1 MNSTLETIS
10 APAMPDGDR
19 VLRIKEVARL
29 LRFSEKTV
37 RRMID
42 ALQLPAVK
50 VRGVLL
56 IRWSDVQRL
65 LSKSN

>member
-1 MNSTLETIS
+1 MNTTLETIS

-37 RRMID
+37 RRMLD
-42 ALQLPAVK
+42 CGQLPTVK
-50 VRGVLL
+50 VRGVFL

-65 LSKSN
+65 LKKPD

>member
-1 MNSTLETIS
+1 
-10 APAMPDGDR
+10 MPDGDR
-19 VLRIKEVARL
+19 MLRIKEVARL

-42 ALQLPAVK
+42 SEQLPAIK

-56 IRWSDVQRL
+56 IRWSAIQRL
-65 LSKSN
+65 LMNPA

>member
-1 MNSTLETIS
+1 MNATSEAIC

-65 LSKSN
+65 LNKHD

>member
-1 MNSTLETIS
+1 MNTTPETIS

-42 ALQLPAVK
+42 SEQLPAIK

-56 IRWSDVQRL
+56 IRWSAVQRL
-65 LSKSN
+65 LGKPA

>member
-1 MNSTLETIS
+1 
-10 APAMPDGDR
+10 MPDGDR

-65 LSKSN
+65 LNKRE